1 MGKRMN
7 YKLGM
12 ALVACGLTGALT
24 FGVVDGEASAAGLN
38 AGISSYTSS
47 VITSSALPTAGFS
60 ASMNYSVAMVED
72 AMIVASAQPVVT
84 ANDAPMVAS
93 VGAEVLDM
101 LVADVDDY
109 VNVRSEASKDS
120 ESVGKLYK
128 NNVGKILEEK
138 DGWYKIESGNVIG
151 WVKGKYVDAIS
162 ADMMA
167 AAVNRTATVQA
178 DALYVRSGASK
189 EDSIQTRVTDG
200 MKLTVVDESNDEW
213 VKVSVN
219 SREGYVS
226 AEYVELATE
235 FTYAES
241 KEEEIARLAREEA
254 ARLAA
259 EKAISSPK
267 STDRKYAP
275 PAGMSGADVATYACQ
290 FVGNPYVYGGVS
302 LTNGADCSGFVMSVY
317 KQFGVSLPHS
327 SRALR
332 NSGYGVSSSDM
343 KPGDIICYSGHVGI
357 YIGNGQIVHAS
368 NRRDGI
374 KISNVSYRALL
385 AVRRI
390 F

>member
-1 MGKRMN
+1 MN

-167 AAVNRTATVQA
+167 AAGNRTATVQA

>member
-167 AAVNRTATVQA
+167 AAGNRTATVQA